1 MLESASFDFE
11 LDIILLHDS
20 EIRSLYCLSLWKIKL
35 KCLSHS
41 SIGNSSIGKLVDN
54 PDFASDDLLASMQSL
69 QS

>member
-1 MLESASFDFE
+1 MLESASFAFE

-41 SIGNSSIGKLVDN
+41 SIGKLVDN